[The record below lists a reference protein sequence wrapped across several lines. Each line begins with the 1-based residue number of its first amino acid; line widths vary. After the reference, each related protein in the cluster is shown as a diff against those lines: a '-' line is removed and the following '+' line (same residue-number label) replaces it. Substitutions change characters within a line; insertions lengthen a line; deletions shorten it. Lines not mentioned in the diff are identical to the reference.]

1 MTMEN
6 TGELHPQEI
15 RIQELLD
22 RYLKTRRSN
31 SNLTNGDRHLDEDS
45 LNAFVEGNVN
55 RRELPTIVSHLVD
68 CSFCLHITAELVRLD
83 MAFAGED
90 VQTVAVQSEQP
101 SRISEVL
108 SGLLSRIFG
117 TNDGVVFAHEEKE
130 DEEEASQ
137 EAKEEIK

>member
-1 MTMEN
+1 MEN